1 MKGPQ
6 HINLEDYSSKC
17 KFGLY
22 INQED
27 QEMKS
32 SIKNNKSIS
41 SNKKQATAGELGLFK
56 SCEGVYPYSTY
67 DIRDTDIDKMAEPK

>member
-1 MKGPQ
+1 MGDKRVMKDNCSSSDKHGAFVMKGPQ
-6 HINLEDYSSKC
+6 HIDLEDYSSKC

-32 SIKNNKSIS
+32 SVKNNKSIS
-41 SNKKQATAGELGLFK
+41 SNKK
-56 SCEGVYPYSTY
+56 
-67 DIRDTDIDKMAEPK
+67 